1 MRWGGEPGIVSHP
14 PFPEGSRADSE
25 RGGKVPSAS
34 FHWTL
39 TVREAGAGLPP
50 LHGLRERLMFYL
62 GARVK
67 ETPKHFVRLE
77 MNPDFELSHAL
88 VMSRW
93 LQSVPSVPRTDAGGS
108 VLAASQ
114 SLHTQ

>member
-62 GARVK
+62 GAPVSERNPEALRK
-67 ETPKHFVRLE
+67 VRNE
-77 MNPDFELSHAL
+77 S
-88 VMSRW
+88 
-93 LQSVPSVPRTDAGGS
+93 
-108 VLAASQ
+108 
-114 SLHTQ
+114 